1 MVLGWNK
8 SKVIVLFLT
17 LIFYF
22 TLETVKVWLGWIHL
36 TPVKPYITKLMS
48 HFSPVL
54 VFDDEVERGNV
65 SRECRLELIF

>member
-8 SKVIVLFLT
+8 SKVIVLLLT

-22 TLETVKVWLGWIHL
+22 TLETVKDWLGWIHL

-54 VFDDEVERGNV
+54 VFDDEV
-65 SRECRLELIF
+65 